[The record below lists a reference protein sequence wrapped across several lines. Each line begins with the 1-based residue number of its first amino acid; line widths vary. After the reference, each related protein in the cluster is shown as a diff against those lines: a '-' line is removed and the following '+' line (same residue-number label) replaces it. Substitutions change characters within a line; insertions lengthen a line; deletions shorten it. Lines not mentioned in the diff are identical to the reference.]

1 MCVCLFTATYR
12 TVHLQDG
19 TPDGDLIEE
28 DWPPYIAIVGPP
40 LTPTDHKLIAEK
52 TILVDNIDQF
62 QDAIALFIGLIY
74 VLNLQYNSK
83 NTFDFIQCALLHLE
97 KVTSKKALSLFG
109 KLRG

>member
-1 MCVCLFTATYR
+1 MCLFTATYR

-28 DWPPYIAIVGPP
+28 DWPPYIAVVGPP

-62 QDAIALFIGLIY
+62 QDAIALFIGLICPESP
-74 VLNLQYNSK
+74 V
-83 NTFDFIQCALLHLE
+83 
-97 KVTSKKALSLFG
+97 
-109 KLRG
+109 